1 MSEQQKRLR
10 VAFVAGNLGLG
21 GAEKQLVYMARS
33 LREAGVDVRVYT
45 LTRGDFYDSA
55 LRAIGI
61 EPIWVGRHANTPMR
75 LAALTI
81 ALRQFRPHILQ
92 SGHFYTNLYTTVA
105 GEIWRAVSI
114 GAIRNDT
121 LQDIELNGGW
131 GRWLLRLPPVL
142 IANSYVA
149 KQNAEALGKRSAAV
163 RVVPNVIDLTAFDQR
178 RDQHAARLVQASSP
192 VAIAVATFKAQK
204 RLDRFLAA
212 LALARRELP
221 NLQGILI
228 GEGSERPYLEGLAN
242 NLGLI
247 PDGLR
252 MLGRRDDVPALLG
265 QATMLVLS
273 SDHEGFPNVLLEAM
287 AAGLPVITTPA
298 GDAGTVTQNGVTGYV
313 TPFDDIDAM
322 AKRMVR
328 LARSPELCRSL
339 GEAGRRRVEQLYGFD
354 GLADRLL
361 STYRAIAEQYGD
373 RRLRAALWL

>member
-1 MSEQQKRLR
+1 MSEQHRRLR
-10 VAFVAGNLGLG
+10 VAFVVGNLGLG
-21 GAEKQLVYMARS
+21 GAEKQLVYMARA
-33 LREAGVDVRVYT
+33 LHEANIEVRVYS
-45 LTRGDFYDSA
+45 LTQGDFYDSA
-55 LRAIGI
+55 LQAIGI
-61 EPIWVGRHANTPMR
+61 QPIWIGQHANTLMR

-81 ALRQFRPHILQ
+81 ALRQFRPHVLQ
-92 SGHFYTNLYTTVA
+92 SAHFYTNLYTTVA
-105 GEIWRAVSI
+105 GLTWRAVAI

-121 LQDIELNGGW
+121 LQDIELNGRW
-131 GRWLLRLPPVL
+131 GRWLLNLPPVL
-142 IANSYVA
+142 IANSYAA
-149 KQNAEALGKRSAAV
+149 KQNAEALGLQATTV
-163 RVVPNVIDLTAFDQR
+163 HVMPNVIDLAAFDQR
-178 RDQHAARLVQASSP
+178 MPQRAAAVQAGPP

-228 GEGSERPYLEGLAN
+228 GEGSERPYLEGLAS

-273 SDHEGFPNVLLEAM
+273 SDHEGFPNVLLESM

-298 GDAGTVTQNGVTGYV
+298 GDASAVTQNGVTGYV

-322 AKRMVR
+322 AERMVL

-354 GLADRLL
+354 GLAERLL
-361 STYRAIAEQYGD
+361 STYRAIAQQYGD
-373 RRLRAALWL
+373 RRLRAVLSL